1 MYAKGSLEN
10 RISANHVNY
19 QRRYFPKF
27 TGILFHVW
35 FAFLKFSFERLATA
49 PRHTGWKGTELHKN
63 YCRTNGPCSHYVIGS
78 WLTSSQCLP
87 WLPWSCSWLQ
97 ESAAGGGGG
106 AAAASTWTWL
116 PTLTTPSRGDGVALY
131 WERVRSVACAR
142 PGPAVLGCL
151 LITSGSISNTAQVT
165 PLQGGGGWG
174 ARVKWRPG
182 TMTS

>member
-1 MYAKGSLEN
+1 MECFLSFLFTWWNIMYAKGSLEN

-142 PGPAVLGCL
+142 PGP
-151 LITSGSISNTAQVT
+151 
-165 PLQGGGGWG
+165 GWG
-174 ARVKWRPG
+174 AY
-182 TMTS
+182 